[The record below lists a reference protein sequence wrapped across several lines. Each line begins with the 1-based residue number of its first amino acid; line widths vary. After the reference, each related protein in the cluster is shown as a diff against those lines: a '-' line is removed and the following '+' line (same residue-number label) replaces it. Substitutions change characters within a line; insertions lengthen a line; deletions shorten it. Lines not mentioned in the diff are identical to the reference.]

1 MENTT
6 YIKDNYKQ
14 STIVRLQEVFKYV
27 DEQDINKDT
36 DLTDALTFLKDQ
48 GLETQ
53 SALIEVLQAIKEN
66 K

>member
-27 DEQDINKDT
+27 DHQDINKDI

-53 SALIEVLQAIKEN
+53 RALIEVLQAIKEN